1 MVILYSVFPMRCNNL
16 QELFASLSNALVL
29 YARQWCKTPEDAV
42 QEAFIDLA
50 NCSSEPDYPK
60 AWLYT
65 TTRRKAQNIARAES
79 RHRNH
84 LEQLIQANSGDRASE
99 YWLEPNTRNGI
110 AASEVL
116 EGLDSLTP
124 DQREMIIAK
133 VWGDLTFE
141 ELAEL
146 MNCSPASAYR
156 RYVCAL
162 TELKQLVLAPSTP
175 YVNKT
180 NKGLRL

>member
-1 MVILYSVFPMRCNNL
+1 MHPVTL
-16 QELFASLSNALVL
+16 QELFADLCNALVL
-29 YARQWCKTPEDAV
+29 YARGWCKTPEDAV
-42 QEAFIDLA
+42 QEAYIDLA
-50 NCSSEPDYPK
+50 RCSPEPTSPK

-65 TTRRKAQNIARAES
+65 TTRRKAQNIARAEF

-84 LEQLIQANSGDRASE
+84 LEQMIQESTSDRASE
-99 YWLEPNTRNGI
+99 YWLESNTSKGV

-116 EGLDSLTP
+116 DGLDSLKP

-133 VWGDLTFE
+133 VWGELTFE

-156 RYVCAL
+156 RYVAAL
-162 TELKQLVLAPSTP
+162 ADLKHSVLSGSESKNNVAKLGTRP
-175 YVNKT
+175 
-180 NKGLRL
+180 

>member
-1 MVILYSVFPMRCNNL
+1 MHSSQI
-16 QELFASLSNALVL
+16 QELFASLSSALML

-50 NCSSEPDYPK
+50 NCPSEPVSPK

-65 TTRRKAQNIARAES
+65 TTRRKALNIARAES
-79 RHRNH
+79 RHRIH
-84 LEQLIQANSGDRASE
+84 LVQLIQQKNADRTSE
-99 YWLEPNTRNGI
+99 YWLEPNTLNGI

-116 EGLDSLTP
+116 DGLDYLEPP
-124 DQREMIIAK
+124 DREMIIAK
-133 VWGDLTFE
+133 VWGELTFE

-156 RYVCAL
+156 RYIDAL
-162 TELKQLVLAPSTP
+162 NQLKRLVLATNTHH
-175 YVNKT
+175 VRKT
-180 NKGLRL
+180 NLGQRR

>member
-1 MVILYSVFPMRCNNL
+1 MHSNHI
-16 QELFASLSNALVL
+16 QELFATLSSALML

-50 NCSSEPDYPK
+50 NCPSEPVYPK

-79 RHRNH
+79 RHRHH
-84 LEQLIQANSGDRASE
+84 LVQLIQQNDADRSGE
-99 YWLEPNTRNGI
+99 YWLEPNTTNGI

-116 EGLDSLTP
+116 DGLDSLEP
-124 DQREMIIAK
+124 QDREMIIAK
-133 VWGDLTFE
+133 IWGELTFE

-156 RYVCAL
+156 RYVDAL
-162 TELKQLVLAPSTP
+162 NQLKRLMLATNTNHVS
-175 YVNKT
+175 KT
-180 NKGLRL
+180 NMGQRR

>member
-1 MVILYSVFPMRCNNL
+1 MHSDNL

-29 YARQWCKTPEDAV
+29 YARQWCRTPEDAV

-50 NCSSEPDYPK
+50 NCSSEPTYPK

-84 LEQLIQANSGDRASE
+84 LEQLIQERGADRADE
-99 YWLEPNTRNGI
+99 YWLEPKTRNQI

-116 EGLDSLTP
+116 EGLDSGAHVRRTCRADELLTGVGL
-124 DQREMIIAK
+124 QTLCL
-133 VWGDLTFE
+133 GT
-141 ELAEL
+141 
-146 MNCSPASAYR
+146 YR
-156 RYVCAL
+156 
-162 TELKQLVLAPSTP
+162 T
-175 YVNKT
+175 
-180 NKGLRL
+180 

>member
-1 MVILYSVFPMRCNNL
+1 MHPATL
-16 QELFASLSNALVL
+16 QELFDDLSNALVL
-29 YARQWCKTPEDAV
+29 YARGWCQTPEDAV

-50 NCSSEPDYPK
+50 NCTPEPTSPK

-65 TTRRKAQNIARAES
+65 ITRRKAQNIARAES

-84 LEQLIQANSGDRASE
+84 LEQMIQENAAERAGE
-99 YWLEPNTRNGI
+99 YWSEPNTVSGV
-110 AASEVL
+110 AASDVL
-116 EGLDSLTP
+116 EGLDSLNP

-156 RYVCAL
+156 RYVAAL
-162 TELKQLVLAPSTP
+162 TDLKHSVLAGNESKNNVAKLGTRP
-175 YVNKT
+175 
-180 NKGLRL
+180 

>member
-1 MVILYSVFPMRCNNL
+1 MNCINL
-16 QELFASLSNALVL
+16 QELFANLSNALVL

-50 NCSSEPDYPK
+50 KCSPEPTYPK

-84 LEQLIQANSGDRASE
+84 LEQLIQAGE
-99 YWLEPNTRNGI
+99 YWLEPNTQNGI
-110 AASEVL
+110 SASDVL
-116 EGLDSLTP
+116 EGLDSLLP

-133 VWGDLTFE
+133 VWGELTFD
-141 ELAEL
+141 ELAVL
-146 MNCSPASAYR
+146 MNCSPASAHR
-156 RYVCAL
+156 RYVLAL
-162 TELKQLVLAPSTP
+162 TELKQRVLEANIQCASNTQCTANNPC
-175 YVNKT
+175 VNQT
-180 NKGLRL
+180 NSGER

>member
-1 MVILYSVFPMRCNNL
+1 MHSSHI
-16 QELFASLSNALVL
+16 QELFASLSSALML

-50 NCSSEPDYPK
+50 NCPREPVSPK

-65 TTRRKAQNIARAES
+65 TTRRKALNIARAES

-84 LEQLIQANSGDRASE
+84 LVQLIQQNNADRASE

-116 EGLDSLTP
+116 DGLDSLEPP
-124 DQREMIIAK
+124 DREMIIAK
-133 VWGDLTFE
+133 VWGELTFE

-146 MNCSPASAYR
+146 MNCSPASDQSR
-156 RYVCAL
+156 F
-162 TELKQLVLAPSTP
+162 EQSLAAC
-175 YVNKT
+175 NKYLPR
-180 NKGLRL
+180 K

>member
-1 MVILYSVFPMRCNNL
+1 MHSATL
-16 QELFASLSNALVL
+16 QELFSNLSHALVL
-29 YARQWCKTPEDAV
+29 YARGWCKTPEDAV

-50 NCSSEPDYPK
+50 HCSPEPASPR

-84 LEQLIQANSGDRASE
+84 LEQVMQQDLSSHAEQ

-110 AASEVL
+110 EASEVL
-116 EGLDSLTP
+116 EGLDALTP
-124 DQREMIIAK
+124 DQRELIVAK
-133 VWGDLTFE
+133 VWGELTFE

-146 MNCSPASAYR
+146 MNCSPATAYR
-156 RYVCAL
+156 KYTAAL
-162 TELKQLVLAPSTP
+162 SELKRTVLEGSDSKSTVINLGTRP
-175 YVNKT
+175 
-180 NKGLRL
+180 

>member
-1 MVILYSVFPMRCNNL
+1 MPRENL

-29 YARQWCKTPEDAV
+29 YARQWCRTPEDAV

-50 NCSSEPDYPK
+50 NCASEPTYPK

-84 LEQLIQANSGDRASE
+84 LEQLIQESGVDRAGE
-99 YWLEPNTRNGI
+99 YWLEPNTQNGI
-110 AASEVL
+110 SVSEVL
-116 EGLDSLTP
+116 DGLESLQP

-133 VWGDLTFE
+133 VWGELTFE
-141 ELAEL
+141 ELAVL
-146 MNCSPASAYR
+146 MNCSPASAHR
-156 RYVCAL
+156 RYVLAL
-162 TELKQLVLAPSTP
+162 TELKHWVLEASTQCGAITKC
-175 YVNKT
+175 VNKT
-180 NKGLRL
+180 NSGQRR

>member
-1 MVILYSVFPMRCNNL
+1 MHPVTL
-16 QELFASLSNALVL
+16 QELFADLSNALVL
-29 YARQWCKTPEDAV
+29 YARGWCKTPEDAV

-50 NCSSEPDYPK
+50 RCTPEPTSPK

-65 TTRRKAQNIARAES
+65 TTRRKAQNIARAEF

-84 LEQLIQANSGDRASE
+84 LEQMIQEGTTDRAGE
-99 YWLEPNTRNGI
+99 YWLEPNTRSGI

-116 EGLDSLTP
+116 EELDSLNP

-133 VWGDLTFE
+133 VWGELTFE

-156 RYVCAL
+156 RYVAAL
-162 TELKQLVLAPSTP
+162 TELKQSVLDSSTP
-175 YVNKT
+175 YNNRNT
-180 NKGLRL
+180 

>member
-1 MVILYSVFPMRCNNL
+1 MHPAIL
-16 QELFASLSNALVL
+16 QELFADLSNALVL
-29 YARQWCKTPEDAV
+29 YARGWCKNPEDAV

-50 NCSSEPDYPK
+50 NCNPEPSSPK

-79 RHRNH
+79 RRRNH
-84 LEQLIQANSGDRASE
+84 LEQMIQENAVERAGE
-99 YWLEPNTRNGI
+99 YWSEPNTVSGV
-110 AASEVL
+110 AASDVL
-116 EGLDSLTP
+116 EGLDSLNP

-133 VWGDLTFE
+133 VWGELTFE

-156 RYVCAL
+156 RYIAAL
-162 TELKQLVLAPSTP
+162 TDLKHSVLAGSESKNNVAKLETRP
-175 YVNKT
+175 
-180 NKGLRL
+180 

>member
-1 MVILYSVFPMRCNNL
+1 MPSDNL
-16 QELFASLSNALVL
+16 QELFASLSDALVL
-29 YARQWCKTPEDAV
+29 YARQWCRTPEDAV

-50 NCSSEPDYPK
+50 NCSSEPTYPK

-84 LEQLIQANSGDRASE
+84 LEQWIQESGVDRAGE
-99 YWLEPNTRNGI
+99 YWLEPNTRNRI

-116 EGLDSLTP
+116 EGLDSLAP

-133 VWGDLTFE
+133 VWGELTFE

-156 RYVCAL
+156 RYVLAL
-162 TELKQLVLAPSTP
+162 TELKQRVRAANTP
-175 YVNKT
+175 CVNKT
-180 NKGLRL
+180 NSGQRR

>member
-1 MVILYSVFPMRCNNL
+1 MDRKNF
-16 QELFASLSNALVL
+16 QELFADLSSALVL
-29 YARQWCKTPEDAV
+29 YARQWCRNPEDAV

-50 NCSSEPDYPK
+50 DCTPEPTSPK

-79 RHRNH
+79 RRRNH
-84 LEQLIQANSGDRASE
+84 LEQMIQANGAERAGE
-99 YWLEPNTRNGI
+99 YWSEPNTVSGV
-110 AASEVL
+110 AASDVL
-116 EGLDSLTP
+116 EGLDSLNP
-124 DQREMIIAK
+124 DHREMIIAK

-156 RYVCAL
+156 RYIAAL
-162 TELKQLVLAPSTP
+162 TDLKKSVLTDSNPKNNVAELGTRP
-175 YVNKT
+175 
-180 NKGLRL
+180 

>member
-1 MVILYSVFPMRCNNL
+1 MHSATL
-16 QELFASLSNALVL
+16 QELFSNLSHALVL
-29 YARQWCKTPEDAV
+29 YARGWCKTPEDAV

-50 NCSSEPDYPK
+50 HCSPEPASPK

-84 LEQLIQANSGDRASE
+84 LEQVMQQDFTSHAE
-99 YWLEPNTRNGI
+99 QYWLEPNTRNGI
-110 AASEVL
+110 EASDVL
-116 EGLDSLTP
+116 EGLDALTP
-124 DQREMIIAK
+124 DQRELIVAK
-133 VWGDLTFE
+133 VWGELTFE

-156 RYVCAL
+156 KYTAAL
-162 TELKQLVLAPSTP
+162 SELKRTVLEGSDSKSTVINSGTRP
-175 YVNKT
+175 
-180 NKGLRL
+180 